1 MKYERDRTW
10 AEVSLDHLASN
21 FQKLSEWTGPAC
33 DVLCVVKGNAYG
45 HGAIEVSRELERV
58 GCKILGVATL
68 EEAMEL
74 REAGIRLPVLLL
86 GPIPPSHTALAMENN
101 LILPLIDEAY
111 AREVSAAI

>member
-58 GCKILGVATL
+58 GCRILGVATL
-68 EEAMEL
+68 EEAMVL
-74 REAGIRLPVLLL
+74 RDPVFLPVSFCSFK
-86 GPIPPSHTALAMENN
+86 ISST
-101 LILPLIDEAY
+101 LP
-111 AREVSAAI
+111 VTFKW

>member
-45 HGAIEVSRELERV
+45 HGAIEVSRFW
-58 GCKILGVATL
+58 
-68 EEAMEL
+68 
-74 REAGIRLPVLLL
+74 
-86 GPIPPSHTALAMENN
+86 
-101 LILPLIDEAY
+101 
-111 AREVSAAI
+111 

>member
-68 EEAMEL
+68 EEACSCNRRIRVRSGISPEL
-74 REAGIRLPVLLL
+74 HNGLWNRR
-86 GPIPPSHTALAMENN
+86 
-101 LILPLIDEAY
+101 Y
-111 AREVSAAI
+111 R